1 MCFTILECVNSG
13 NSNIYARSF
22 VLPRKIIK
30 KSSKTC
36 LLFWTVTITN
46 GFLRVCKSFLC
57 YIWNLCNFTHF
68 VLCCPF
74 PRKENN
80 TLRRGFLTIFS
91 LNSSNTS
98 LQNCMNILKD
108 LNVYICIMYMQITT
122 KKGQLWAM
130 LRFRVRIISVYPHPV
145 RNKNWAESGSNEQYK
160 KLGKAIENRA

>member
-1 MCFTILECVNSG
+1 MWKINKMKYYYDNFRLE
-13 NSNIYARSF
+13 
-22 VLPRKIIK
+22 
-30 KSSKTC
+30 
-36 LLFWTVTITN
+36 
-46 GFLRVCKSFLC
+46 SFLC

-108 LNVYICIMYMQITT
+108 LSVYISCICKSRQKRDNCEQCCGSESVSFLCIPIQSVT
-122 KKGQLWAM
+122 KIGLNPDPTNSIKNLENPLKTG
-130 LRFRVRIISVYPHPV
+130 
-145 RNKNWAESGSNEQYK
+145 NK
-160 KLGKAIENRA
+160 